1 MFEAI
6 PPQVAARMAELEKID
21 AADRVDG
28 TERMKRL
35 RQVPSEIGRLIALRA
50 ATSRSAP
57 APGIQRCGWR

>member
-1 MFEAI
+1 
-6 PPQVAARMAELEKID
+6 MAELEKID

-35 RQVPSEIGRLIALRA
+35 RQVPSEIGRLITLRA